1 MKKITSFFA
10 TILFSLIILSSC
22 SDKGKL
28 IYGKWFL
35 EGKNNTIEF
44 KEDGKV
50 YGKENGMKNFEFV
63 GNFEFNDEKK
73 ILILKDCRKPSDN
86 GSFKVLELDD
96 NLMKLERDGSPL
108 ILNRLTNL

>member
-1 MKKITSFFA
+1 MKKIISNFV

-22 SDKGKL
+22 SDQGKL

-44 KEDGKV
+44 KEDGKL
-50 YGKENGMKNFEFV
+50 YAKEHGMENFEFV

-73 ILILKDCRKPSDN
+73 IIILKNCKKSPDN
-86 GSFKVLELDD
+86 GSFKVLQLDD
-96 NLMKLERDGSPL
+96 KQLKLEHEGRSL
-108 ILNRLTNL
+108 KLNRLNNY